1 MMLLFNLLSLVFLL
15 LALLRMLCEQSGL
28 REREWVRVHV
38 VMRRRVKEKTIACSQ
53 TN

>member
-28 REREWVRVHV
+28 GVRVG
-38 VMRRRVKEKTIACSQ
+38 
-53 TN
+53 